1 MFFCCGIT
9 DRGAVRPQNE
19 DAFLINRIVM
29 TKAAMESSLT
39 APFIIGAA
47 DGAAGENTGEIA
59 STLCLELLSN
69 IKYSSRTNLK
79 EKFLSIHK
87 NLREYG
93 ISHENSLNMQTTLC
107 ALGVDENGRI
117 ISANCGDSRLYLF
130 SSGKLSQL
138 TKDQSLIE
146 LLIDAGEITRE
157 ESHSHNQ
164 KHVIFP
170 VLGNVD
176 ALPIPDIRE
185 IPVLRE
191 NELLLLCTDGIP
203 DALSEVEIVSVLN
216 KKKPLRSRLEELVT
230 LAKSKN
236 CADNI
241 TIVALSNDE
250 I

>member
-39 APFIIGAA
+39 APFIIGVA
-47 DGAAGENTGEIA
+47 DGVAGENTGEIA